1 MFFLTFSSKC
11 DDLILFLPLN
21 SLEEVDGLLFKRFS
35 IENIPEE
42 LVDDDSIFNDDD
54 EAFETILQ
62 IFVLMYDPEE
72 NTFDN
77 ELSDDKNSK
86 RIRTTSQSSSSWGEN
101 LETENQATPP
111 PFSCYVVVLV
121 KAQISADKAAVKI
134 HSRD

>member
-1 MFFLTFSSKC
+1 MVFFTFSSKC

-86 RIRTTSQSSSSWGEN
+86 RIWATSQSSSSWGEN

>member
-77 ELSDDKNSK
+77 ELSDDKNGRQVSRRLHGGK
-86 RIRTTSQSSSSWGEN
+86 ILRRKIKPRLPHS
-101 LETENQATPP
+101 
-111 PFSCYVVVLV
+111 LV
-121 KAQISADKAAVKI
+121 M
-134 HSRD
+134 

>member
-1 MFFLTFSSKC
+1 MMK
-11 DDLILFLPLN
+11 
-21 SLEEVDGLLFKRFS
+21 LFK
-35 IENIPEE
+35 
-42 LVDDDSIFNDDD
+42 
-54 EAFETILQ
+54 TILQ
-62 IFVLMYDPEE
+62 IFALMYDPEE

-86 RIRTTSQSSSSWGEN
+86 RATSQSSSSWGEN

-121 KAQISADKAAVKI
+121 KAQFSADKAAVKI